1 MFMKKIRYLFSIIL
15 ISACNYKDNES
26 NDPYD
31 KGLFVPENF
40 KQLTL
45 DSLKPPK
52 VIIAGTPQLV
62 DVPIK
67 KGNSYFYKFKDGE
80 NKNIPLNPPS
90 NIIIPKGFTQGSPNF
105 TNLPLCFFRSLVVFN
120 ATLSPLSI
128 ASILLP
134 SYLKTPLSLV
144 PNQMFPILSSIIL

>member
-80 NKNIPLNPPS
+80 NKNILAIEDIRLAF
-90 NIIIPKGFTQGSPNF
+90 IIISESLKSED
-105 TNLPLCFFRSLVVFN
+105 FF
-120 ATLSPLSI
+120 
-128 ASILLP
+128 
-134 SYLKTPLSLV
+134 
-144 PNQMFPILSSIIL
+144 